1 MVSVAKID
9 VDVKMDKDLLVK
21 FLETRIEIT
30 KALGYRL
37 LWVHKEETEKG
48 YHFWFAIKED
58 LSDKELCDLQ
68 FLLGDDIVRHQFN
81 LVRLKVGTFR
91 EFNAL
96 FSKKVKKKVGMFRV
110 LKMLAARFIRLRG
123 FSGGGGRLEEV
134 LVLVLAIFFAVF
146 IIFFL
151 VYFYTYLCHQLGV
164 PLSL

>member
-9 VDVKMDKDLLVK
+9 VDVKMDEDLLTK
-21 FLETRIEIT
+21 FLKTRTAIIKE
-30 KALGYRL
+30 LGYTGLGFNHR
-37 LWVHKEETEKG
+37 ETEKG
-48 YHFWFAIKED
+48 HHFWFHVCED

-151 VYFYTYLCHQLGV
+151 VCFYTYLCHQLGV

>member
-9 VDVKMDKDLLVK
+9 IDVKMDKDLLVK

-48 YHFWFAIKED
+48 YHFWFCVEED

-81 LVRLKVGTFR
+81 LVRLKVGTFHS
-91 EFNAL
+91 FNAL
-96 FSKKVKKKVGMFRV
+96 FSKKVKKKVGMIKM
-110 LKMLAARFIRLRG
+110 LKMITVKFIRQMISKDRKG
-123 FSGGGGRLEEV
+123 SLEEV
-134 LVLVLAIFFAVF
+134 LAIFLMLFF
-146 IIFFL
+146 IFFL
-151 VYFYTYLCHQLGV
+151 AYLYIYLCHLLGI
-164 PLSL
+164 PLPP

>member
-21 FLETRIEIT
+21 FLETRLAIT
-30 KALGYRL
+30 KALGYHL

-81 LVRLKVGTFR
+81 LVRLKVGTFHS
-91 EFNAL
+91 FNAL
-96 FSKKVKKKVGMFRV
+96 FSKKVKKKVGMV
-110 LKMLAARFIRLRG
+110 KMLKMITVKFIRQMI
-123 FSGGGGRLEEV
+123 SKVSLEEEKGS
-134 LVLVLAIFFAVF
+134 LEEILAIFLMLFF
-146 IIFFL
+146 IFFL
-151 VYFYTYLCHQLGV
+151 AYLYIYLCHLLGI
-164 PLSL
+164 PLPP